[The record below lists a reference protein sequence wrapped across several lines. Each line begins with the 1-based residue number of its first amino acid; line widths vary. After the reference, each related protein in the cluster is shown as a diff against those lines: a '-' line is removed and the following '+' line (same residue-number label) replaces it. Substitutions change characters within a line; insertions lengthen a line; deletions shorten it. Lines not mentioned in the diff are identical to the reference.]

1 MQETSF
7 GKIKLNIYC
16 KSDQYCIKKGENPMK
31 NKFGIGLFVLSF
43 VLLYLLAGKA
53 ISYQNENN
61 KNNENALLEESVQAD
76 GQASQKE
83 CYYLYDVNGYI
94 VVYLSDK
101 KTPYEYTDVLVEELP
116 EITRK
121 EIRNGKYIDNIEEL
135 YGFLEN
141 YSS

>member
-61 KNNENALLEESVQAD
+61 KNNENETQN
-76 GQASQKE
+76 K
-83 CYYLYDVNGYI
+83 
-94 VVYLSDK
+94 
-101 KTPYEYTDVLVEELP
+101 VE
-116 EITRK
+116 T
-121 EIRNGKYIDNIEEL
+121 NTQN
-135 YGFLEN
+135 EN
-141 YSS
+141 KQENVTE